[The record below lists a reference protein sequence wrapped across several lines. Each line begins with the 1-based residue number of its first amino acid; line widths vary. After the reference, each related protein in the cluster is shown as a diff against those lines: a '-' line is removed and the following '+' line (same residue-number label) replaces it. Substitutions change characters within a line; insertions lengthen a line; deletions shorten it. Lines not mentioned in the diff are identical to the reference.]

1 MANKVSYIIELREK
15 FGAAARNIQRG
26 FKNIENS
33 AEKAAAKMHKFHLS
47 QEKIKT
53 AGQNMVKV
61 GAVMTAA
68 VTAPLL
74 LMSRHAIKAAS
85 DAEETANKF
94 NEVFKGIETQ
104 SAINELVGG
113 YQLASSSAQEL
124 LSDTGDLL
132 VGLGLTREQALSLSK
147 DVVKLS
153 ADVASFKNVQG
164 GTARAS
170 NALTKALLGERE
182 MLKDTFK
189 TAVLQEEVTK
199 RAALIKRKDR
209 SLTKKQAEA
218 IAVLNIVTERNKDA
232 IGDLAR
238 TSESYANVKRKE
250 AESTKILAERY
261 GKALLPA
268 AVTLSKTIRKLAD
281 FMSEQSDE
289 TIRMIVLVGALAAA
303 LGPLIAIVGG
313 MAILGAAISAPV
325 WLAIGAIVALI
336 AAVGTLWIYW
346 DQITLK
352 MGLAFMGVVAT
363 VKSALISVINFAID
377 ALNQIL
383 IPLSTVTS
391 ALGIGSVKIPR
402 IEANGASSGSLT
414 GEITVSAAPG
424 SKVEKT
430 KLQTSGNGM
439 SIGINMSAWG
449 M

>member
-1 MANKVSYIIELREK
+1 VANKVSYIIELREK

-153 ADVASFKNVQG
+153 ADVASFKNVEG

>member
-153 ADVASFKNVQG
+153 ADVASFKNVEG

>member
-1 MANKVSYIIELREK
+1 VANKVSYIIELREK